1 MLELRRRVGR
11 GEARWYNLMIEIHRL
26 LPVRFSIRGHRSY
39 RVCACGH
46 VRCGPW
52 ALPTA
57 AQSTRR
63 HADTEFGAD
72 AEPPNTHK
80 QKQVSKVLVFT
91 HLSSHSSVNPP
102 AMSTKDSKKRLHQA
116 REATD
121 GSVGV
126 RGRAAPGRRTTKQ
139 TERSTHRGREM
150 QRQKCSGPISGAAP
164 GISMAPGSGSRRAG
178 SPRISGTTV
187 PMHVHAL

>member
-1 MLELRRRVGR
+1 MKSGQQEAIFHKNTQTGHTTPHRPGR
-11 GEARWYNLMIEIHRL
+11 T
-26 LPVRFSIRGHRSY
+26 V
-39 RVCACGH
+39 
-46 VRCGPW
+46 
-52 ALPTA
+52 
-57 AQSTRR
+57 
-63 HADTEFGAD
+63 DTEFGAD
-72 AEPPNTHK
+72 AKPPNTHK

-139 TERSTHRGREM
+139 TERSTHRGRET

-187 PMHVHAL
+187 PTRVHAPHHRVPKAKIGSTETSRASAAAQRPFHTESPCRFSLA